1 MALLIT
7 LQSSCPNSLTAWS
20 RYADSPTRMS
30 NGLGDRS
37 KKLPFKKI
45 IQNLVTEASVLS
57 YYNPSSDLAIHCD
70 ASRKGLG
77 AALLQD
83 HKPVVYASHAL
94 TETETR
100 YAQILIEKE
109 MLAIVYALEKFNQ
122 FTYGRH
128 ITIYS
133 DHKPLEAISKK
144 PLAPRRLQGMI
155 MRFQKCDLDVQYE
168 RGKNMYI
175 ADLLTRA
182 YLPNTDH
189 ENILVFD
196 TSGRMSS
203 RTGS

>member
-1 MALLIT
+1 
-7 LQSSCPNSLTAWS
+7 
-20 RYADSPTRMS
+20 MS
-30 NGLGDRS
+30 NDLGHRS

-45 IQNLVTEASVLS
+45 IQNLVTEAPVLS
-57 YYNPSSDLAIHCD
+57 YYNPSSDLAIQCD
-70 ASRKGLG
+70 TSQKGLG

-83 HKPVVYASHAL
+83 QKPVVYANHAL

-100 YAQILIEKE
+100 YAQIEKE

-128 ITIYS
+128 VTIYS

-144 PLAPRRLQGMI
+144 PLAHAPRRLQGMI
-155 MRFQKCDLDVQYE
+155 MRFQKCDFDVQYE
-168 RGKNMYI
+168 RGKNMYM

>member
-1 MALLIT
+1 MVLDTGAR
-7 LQSSCPNSLTAWS
+7 N
-20 RYADSPTRMS
+20 
-30 NGLGDRS
+30 
-37 KKLPFKKI
+37 
-45 IQNLVTEASVLS
+45 QNLVTEASVLS
-57 YYNPSSDLAIHCD
+57 YYNPSSDLAIQCD
-70 ASRKGLG
+70 ASQKGLG

-83 HKPVVYASHAL
+83 QKPVVYTSHAL

-100 YAQILIEKE
+100 YAQIEKE

-128 ITIYS
+128 VSIYS

-175 ADLLTRA
+175 VDLLTRA

-189 ENILVFD
+189 VNILVFD